1 REVARR
7 NHRHRLA
14 LLRLGR
20 LGHHERSI
28 AGMVTATQRRRVP
41 RLSSRR
47 PRLLAHR
54 GDFMTQVPPP
64 ASTTPVTT
72 STPLQLAPA
81 PAPAPPPVPVVLPAN
96 ILASATS
103 VLKQAQNA
111 AHAVLAIAAAI
122 VVTVEATVE
131 TLHQFNID

>member
-1 REVARR
+1 
-7 NHRHRLA
+7 
-14 LLRLGR
+14 
-20 LGHHERSI
+20 
-28 AGMVTATQRRRVP
+28 
-41 RLSSRR
+41 
-47 PRLLAHR
+47 
-54 GDFMTQVPPP
+54 MTQVPPP

-111 AHAVLAIAAAI
+111 AHALLAVASA
-122 VVTVEATVE
+122 VVVAVEAAVE
-131 TLHQFNID
+131 ALHQFNVDTSGADWRIVAAAGGILTASKAVDSASWTSLLSNFTGGNNGPAAPTSP